1 VHLVKVEAGWLGMRV
16 GKDPINNM
24 KSVGKA
30 IGRSLDAG
38 DVNRPPLICHLT
50 GAKDSPCMG

>member
-1 VHLVKVEAGWLGMRV
+1 VKVEAGWLGMRV

-24 KSVGKA
+24 NSVGKA